1 MMSAAQTSFIN
12 RLIHPA
18 SAVHSEDHGEGKRL
32 GGRHPWGMILFAQL
46 ENSSRAEDALAPAER
61 QPRTCGDAKDKDEGS
76 MTEVLYE
83 QLAPAKRRRLV
94 LRASL
99 EAVATTTVLVV
110 LYYALPLDE
119 RSDAWTVTQLI
130 FGLVVLAGIVA
141 WQVRAIIG
149 AEFPRVRMLQALFVA
164 VPFYVLLF
172 AAAYFLI
179 AGSGDANFAEPLSR
193 TDALY
198 FTVTVLSTVGFGDIT
213 PKSEIARLVVTL
225 QMIANLILIGL
236 GARTLFGAAQLG
248 LQRRSE
254 ARPGRR

>member
-1 MMSAAQTSFIN
+1 
-12 RLIHPA
+12 
-18 SAVHSEDHGEGKRL
+18 
-32 GGRHPWGMILFAQL
+32 
-46 ENSSRAEDALAPAER
+46 
-61 QPRTCGDAKDKDEGS
+61 
-76 MTEVLYE
+76 MTELAYE
-83 QLAPAKRRRLV
+83 QLPPAKRRRLV

-99 EAVATTTVLVV
+99 QALVTTAVLVA

-119 RSDAWTVTQLI
+119 RSDAWTVTQLV

-149 AEFPRVRMLQALFVA
+149 SEFPRVRMLQALFMA
-164 VPFYVLLF
+164 VPFYVLTF

-179 AGSGDANFAEPLSR
+179 SGSGDANFAEPLSR

-213 PKSEIARLVVTL
+213 PKSEIARLVVTG

-236 GARTLFGAAQLG
+236 GARTLLGAAQLG

-254 ARPGRR
+254 ARPERR

>member
-1 MMSAAQTSFIN
+1 
-12 RLIHPA
+12 
-18 SAVHSEDHGEGKRL
+18 
-32 GGRHPWGMILFAQL
+32 MILFAQL

>member
-1 MMSAAQTSFIN
+1 
-12 RLIHPA
+12 
-18 SAVHSEDHGEGKRL
+18 
-32 GGRHPWGMILFAQL
+32 
-46 ENSSRAEDALAPAER
+46 
-61 QPRTCGDAKDKDEGS
+61 
-76 MTEVLYE
+76 MTEPPYE
-83 QLAPAKRRRLV
+83 PLPPAKRRRLV

-99 EAVATTTVLVV
+99 QALATTTVLVA

-119 RSDAWTVTQLI
+119 RSDARTVTQLV

-149 AEFPRVRMLQALFVA
+149 SEFPRVRMLQALFMA
-164 VPFYVLLF
+164 VPFYVVTF
-172 AAAYFLI
+172 AAYFLI
-179 AGSGDANFAEPLSR
+179 AGSGDTNFAEPLSR

-213 PKSEIARLVVTL
+213 PKSEIARLVVTG

-236 GARTLFGAAQLG
+236 GARTLLGAAQLG

-254 ARPGRR
+254 ARPERR